1 MFEAKVRRI
10 MSDATAR
17 FAKNEGVKPNEIS
30 IIIHTKN
37 EHCLPQYYYLIN
49 RVPKKDENGNIL
61 ELKFK
66 RDIFNKSFDPIGT
79 EGIVA
84 NFLSGKFKLNEELY
98 KDQGVTAQSLYFML
112 HPKDENGSDFNV
124 FLLHDKK
131 LLKQLS
137 LEEIVSM

>member
-1 MFEAKVRRI
+1 MFEARVRAI
-10 MSDATAR
+10 MSDATER

-37 EHCLPQYYYLIN
+37 EHYLPQYYYLVN
-49 RVPKKDENGNIL
+49 KVPKKDESGNIL
-61 ELKFK
+61 ELRFK
-66 RDIFNKSFDPIGT
+66 RDILNKSFDPIGT

-84 NFLSGKFKLNEELY
+84 NFLSGKFKLYEELH
-98 KDQGVTAQSLYFML
+98 KEQGVSAQSLYFML
-112 HPKDENGSDFNV
+112 HPKNEQGNDFNV

-137 LEEIVSM
+137 LEEIVTM